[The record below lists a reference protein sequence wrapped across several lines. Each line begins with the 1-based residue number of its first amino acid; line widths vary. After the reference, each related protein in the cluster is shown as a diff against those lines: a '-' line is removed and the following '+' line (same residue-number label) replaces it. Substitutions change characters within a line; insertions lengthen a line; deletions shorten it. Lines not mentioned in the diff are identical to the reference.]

1 MLSTDP
7 PVEILECIGKGSSG
21 AVHRAI
27 LTDLGLSGGSPAR
40 AEVVA
45 LKVVDLE
52 ALGDGGV
59 EGVVEEVGVSAYTKD
74 NIMILQ
80 FTA

>member
-1 MLSTDP
+1 MQSAAVPL
-7 PVEILECIGKGSSG
+7 EILECIGQGSSG

-27 LTDLGLSGGSPAR
+27 LTNAGYSDGTLAQA

-45 LKVVDLE
+45 LKVIDLE

-59 EGVVEEVGVSAYTKD
+59 EGAVEEVGVS
-74 NIMILQ
+74 
-80 FTA
+80 